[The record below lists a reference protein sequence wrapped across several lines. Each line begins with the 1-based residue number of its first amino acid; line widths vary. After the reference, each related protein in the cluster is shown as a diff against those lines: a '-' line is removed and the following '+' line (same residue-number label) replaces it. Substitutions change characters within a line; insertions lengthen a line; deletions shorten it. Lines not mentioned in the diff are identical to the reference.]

1 MVITILPEEDYN
13 SSTMTMVA
21 GLNRSLKTR
30 ILAEYMPVVH
40 LFNNKGERV
49 KIDPGTRDGITFFG
63 SNGII
68 ITSCYKDI
76 RRGIRLG
83 AMSNMICSD
92 LQILNRNVHIKISGG
107 IITSVGTS
115 DYESGKLAFNCVID
129 LLNTL
134 NDNIIYLRL
143 LPETDFRIVMKWIIN
158 NCVSNGELKRLS
170 EISLPFHVDNRAI
183 LIAISYIDDFE
194 RHEISKFVAKINK
207 IRTLD
212 NIFEG
217 RLNNVN
223 PKIYNSVY
231 HIKMCDTKERIS
243 LHKMAPYLKDK
254 GVAVEFHN
262 WTSEGV
268 NICYPIENELLGSSN
283 KEYKHR
289 FTIHEKSSMRQCSP
303 AFKSESYKYYKR
315 IMTLIK
321 EFIDAGQVYD
331 FKKYISEDQLII

>member
-1 MVITILPEEDYN
+1 MVITILPEAEYN

-21 GLNRSLKTR
+21 GLNRSVKTR
-30 ILAEYMPVVH
+30 ILAEYLPVVH

-115 DYESGKLAFNCVID
+115 DYENGKLAFNCVID
-129 LLNTL
+129 HLNML
-134 NDNIIYLRL
+134 NENLIYLRL
-143 LPETDFRIVMKWIIN
+143 FPETDFEIVMRWIAI
-158 NCVSNGELKRLS
+158 NCVVDGKLKRLS
-170 EISLPFHVDNRAI
+170 EISLPYHLDKRAI

-194 RHEISKFVAKINK
+194 RHEVNEFITKINK
-207 IRTLD
+207 IRKLENIIDGTL
-212 NIFEG
+212 NK
-217 RLNNVN
+217 VN

-231 HIKMCDTKERIS
+231 HIKMCDQKERIS
-243 LHKMAPYLKDK
+243 LHKMAPYLRDK

-268 NICYPIENELLGSSN
+268 NICYPIENELLGSVN
-283 KEYKHR
+283 KKYKHR

-303 AFKSESYKYYKR
+303 AFKSESYKYYKH

-321 EFIDAGQVYD
+321 EFIDGGQVYD
-331 FKKYISEDQLII
+331 FKKYISEDQLSI